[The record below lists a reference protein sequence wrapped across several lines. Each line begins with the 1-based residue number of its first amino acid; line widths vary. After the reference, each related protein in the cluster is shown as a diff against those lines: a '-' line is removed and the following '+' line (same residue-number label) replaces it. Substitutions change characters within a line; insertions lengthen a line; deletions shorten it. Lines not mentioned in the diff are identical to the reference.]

1 MGFGAVDDAELTRRS
16 ILGFGEMV
24 AALGRCGV
32 GAEAEVR
39 RPDALG
45 ARIDA
50 AGGNPWFDVAVV
62 PAGC

>member
-1 MGFGAVDDAELTRRS
+1 MNDAELARRS

-32 GAEAEVR
+32 GTEAEVR

-45 ARIDA
+45 ARINA
-50 AGGNPWFDVAVV
+50 AATTPGSTRWW
-62 PAGC
+62 CRRR